1 MTGFRLRY
9 NLDKHA
15 PIRTLTWAVPTSWA
29 DAANGPMAWVNICDI
44 VTHNL
49 DDLPVSF
56 SHEDIDRVV
65 KLMPAN
71 KAPGPDGFNG
81 DFFKKYWDII
91 KKDVYQ
97 LCDEFFL
104 GVDNLQLINNSYI
117 TLIQKVNN
125 PTRINDY
132 RPITLSNIAVKIIT
146 KLLGNSLQ
154 AKIIQLIHENQY
166 GFIRSRTIQDCLGWA
181 FEYIHQCHK
190 SHQECIILMLDFTKA
205 FDTIEHN
212 TIFQMMS

>member
-1 MTGFRLRY
+1 MGHTIHPMMLF
-9 NLDKHA
+9 NLSD
-15 PIRTLTWAVPTSWA
+15 L
-29 DAANGPMAWVNICDI
+29 I

-97 LCDEFFL
+97 LCDEFFW
-104 GVDNLQLINNSYI
+104 GVDNLQPINNSYI

-132 RPITLSNIAVKIIT
+132 RPITLSNIAIKIIT

-166 GFIRSRTIQDCLGWA
+166 GFIRSRTIQDCLGWN
-181 FEYIHQCHK
+181 F
-190 SHQECIILMLDFTKA
+190 
-205 FDTIEHN
+205 
-212 TIFQMMS
+212 